1 MLSLKNTRKY
11 AYMFVALVFMV
22 STVLSFVFAFDDI
35 MLKKISKPETK
46 ENVKTTLVII
56 GCISAVLFFIV
67 SFLIYK
73 KK

>member
-11 AYMFVALVFMV
+11 AYMFVALLFMV
-22 STVLSFVFAFDDI
+22 STVLSFVFAFDDT

-46 ENVKTTLVII
+46 ENVKTTLVIL
-56 GCISAVLFFIV
+56 GCVFIVLFFTL
-67 SFLIYK
+67 SYTIYK

>member
-22 STVLSFVFAFDDI
+22 STVLSFVFAFDDT

-56 GCISAVLFFIV
+56 GCISAVLFIIV

>member
-11 AYMFVALVFMV
+11 AYMFVALVFMI
-22 STVLSFVFAFDDI
+22 STILAFVFAFDDT

-46 ENVKTTLVII
+46 ENVKTSLVIV
-56 GCISAVLFFIV
+56 GCIMAVLFIIV

>member
-11 AYMFVALVFMV
+11 AYMFVALLFMV
-22 STVLSFVFAFDDI
+22 STVLSFVFAFDDT

-46 ENVKTTLVII
+46 ENVKTTLVIL
-56 GCISAVLFFIV
+56 GCVFIVLFFIL
-67 SFLIYK
+67 SYTIYK

>member
-11 AYMFVALVFMV
+11 AYMFVSLLFMV
-22 STVLSFVFAFDDI
+22 STVLSFVFAFDDT
-35 MLKKISKPETK
+35 MLKKISKPESK
-46 ENVKTTLVII
+46 ENVKTTLII
-56 GCISAVLFFIV
+56 LGCVFTVLFFTV

>member
-22 STVLSFVFAFDDI
+22 STVLSFVFAFDDT

-56 GCISAVLFFIV
+56 GCISTVLFFIV

>member
-11 AYMFVALVFMV
+11 AYMFIALVFMV
-22 STVLSFVFAFDDI
+22 STVLSFVFAFDDT
-35 MLKKISKPETK
+35 MLKEISKPETK

-56 GCISAVLFFIV
+56 GCISTVLFIIV

>member
-22 STVLSFVFAFDDI
+22 STVLSFVFAFDDT

-46 ENVKTTLVII
+46 ENVKTALVIV
-56 GCISAVLFFIV
+56 GCIFTVLFIFV
-67 SFLIYK
+67 SFSIYK